1 MHPSFNTYKEEYDL
15 KMTKLREILKRR
27 LPDAQKDIV
36 NLNYVL
42 TESNPLYNSLGEL
55 ILPDETPWFRIF
67 LASIMGII
75 KPGEA
80 IVLSHFLSNSIKVSI
95 ENEVIDAVSLQS
107 KKKSNVDAVLINTVK
122 KGERERLANAST
134 YVALAHDK
142 PTRLQTQVLSDLF
155 DNLLKL
161 MGSQKEQPFVLLL
174 QDKSTVYDI
183 AALTELA
190 NQPIDKITPN
200 EQIKCFK
207 SILRA
212 YSMPLSE
219 GWLNKILEYI
229 NDNKKEKIR
238 DQLQA
243 ITEIQQGIL
252 LIWKKLF
259 IALNSVAKKQ
269 GNFQAFED
277 SKKIINSILFCD
289 NEKALPL
296 VVAFINNAQEYF
308 EQKTV
313 ITERRKIPSKPAPT
327 PGKYV
332 RSDSL
337 PAVPLPNNII
347 NNNNNNP
354 NYSADLNKIL
364 EAITGLNKR
373 MDTLE
378 TKFDIRKSLDT
389 ISSRVETI
397 ETKIDELK
405 TEINKRST
413 PVTPTSAVQQQ
424 LKGLFNKK

>member
-1 MHPSFNTYKEEYDL
+1 
-15 KMTKLREILKRR
+15 
-27 LPDAQKDIV
+27 
-36 NLNYVL
+36 
-42 TESNPLYNSLGEL
+42 
-55 ILPDETPWFRIF
+55 
-67 LASIMGII
+67 
-75 KPGEA
+75 
-80 IVLSHFLSNSIKVSI
+80 
-95 ENEVIDAVSLQS
+95 
-107 KKKSNVDAVLINTVK
+107 
-122 KGERERLANAST
+122 
-134 YVALAHDK
+134 
-142 PTRLQTQVLSDLF
+142 
-155 DNLLKL
+155 
-161 MGSQKEQPFVLLL
+161 
-174 QDKSTVYDI
+174 
-183 AALTELA
+183 
-190 NQPIDKITPN
+190 
-200 EQIKCFK
+200 
-207 SILRA
+207 
-212 YSMPLSE
+212 
-219 GWLNKILEYI
+219 
-229 NDNKKEKIR
+229 
-238 DQLQA
+238 
-243 ITEIQQGIL
+243 
-252 LIWKKLF
+252 
-259 IALNSVAKKQ
+259 VAKKQ

-347 NNNNNNP
+347 NNNNNL